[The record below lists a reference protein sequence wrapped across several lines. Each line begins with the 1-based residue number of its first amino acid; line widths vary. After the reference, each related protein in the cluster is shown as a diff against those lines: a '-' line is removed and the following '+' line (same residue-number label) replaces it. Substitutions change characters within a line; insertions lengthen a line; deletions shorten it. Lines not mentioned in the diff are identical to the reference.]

1 MIGTNMEELK
11 QYLKSNREIE
21 FSYQNSVYTIEPGGI
36 TSNTRF
42 SMWKS
47 KTDTDTADCICEYT
61 VPSGMISEEDI
72 INDFLNTKCFEGKS
86 FVEIETTVT
95 VDVIDLEKHLPK
107 KLLTEEAEAFA
118 KKADKVAD
126 DVVMTYN

>member
-21 FSYQNSVYTIEPGGI
+21 FSYQNSIYTIEPGGI
-36 TSNTRF
+36 TANTRF
-42 SMWKS
+42 SIWKS

-61 VPSGMISEEDI
+61 APSGMISEEDI

-86 FVEIETTVT
+86 FVEIETAIT
-95 VDVIDLEKHLPK
+95 VDVI
-107 KLLTEEAEAFA
+107 F
-118 KKADKVAD
+118 
-126 DVVMTYN
+126 

>member
-42 SMWKS
+42 SIWKS

-61 VPSGMISEEDI
+61 VPSGMISEDDI

-86 FVEIETTVT
+86 FVEIETAVT
-95 VDVIDLEKHLPK
+95 FDVI
-107 KLLTEEAEAFA
+107 F
-118 KKADKVAD
+118 
-126 DVVMTYN
+126 